1 MNWKVLLF
9 LSVLGFGAFQHYQ
22 DREVIH
28 GAGVVAQ
35 DEPQQGNIGSAS
47 VEQVNGYNLTPL
59 ATFSVTARVLASKNY
74 YMGREADLAPVDLAL
89 GWGPMSDEAV
99 LDKIDISQGNR
110 FYYWRVDAFPI
121 PRKDI
126 ETHSANMHMIPGNDS
141 VEKRLKS
148 VRVGQ
153 VIQFEGYLVEAKS
166 DDGWRWKSSLTRND
180 TGYGACEVVLVKK
193 ISVL

>member
-9 LSVLGFGAFQHYQ
+9 LSVLGFGAFQHFQ

-35 DEPQQGNIGSAS
+35 DEPQQGNLDAAD
-47 VEQVNGYNLTPL
+47 VEHINGYNLTPL
-59 ATFSVTARVLASKNY
+59 AAFSVTARVLSSKNY
-74 YMGREADLAPVDLAL
+74 HMGREADLAPVDLAL

-110 FYYWRVDAFPI
+110 FYYWHVDAFPI

-126 ETHSANMHMIPGNDS
+126 ETHSANMHMIPADDS
-141 VEKRLKS
+141 IEERLKS

-153 VIQFEGYLVEAKS
+153 VVQFEGYLVEARS
-166 DDGWRWKSSLTRND
+166 DDGWRWKSSLTRSD